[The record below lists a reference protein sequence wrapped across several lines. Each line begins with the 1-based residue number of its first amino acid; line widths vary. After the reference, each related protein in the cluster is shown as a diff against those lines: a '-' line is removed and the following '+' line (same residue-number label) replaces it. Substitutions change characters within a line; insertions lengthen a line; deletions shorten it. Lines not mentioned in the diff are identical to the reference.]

1 MASLRQ
7 ILKRYG
13 YILVVVILF
22 AANFLIWRGVST
34 SAGAPSLTVAFLDI
48 GQGDSI
54 YIEAPNGNQLLVDGG
69 AGNLVLSRLGEVM
82 PLGDRSLDVV
92 IGTHPDKDHIGGL
105 LDVIR
110 TCEVGEFLEPGVS
123 SDTLVY
129 KELKKMLAEK
139 GIPVVL
145 ARRGMSIVL
154 DEADNVRLDILF
166 PDTDVSQFKQ
176 TNDASIVARL
186 SYASTSVMLT
196 GDSPIKIEQHLV
208 SLDARGLKSDI
219 LKAGHHGS
227 RTSSSE
233 AFLRAVAPQYTIVS
247 AGKNNRYGH
256 PHQEVLNLLLALGIP
271 TLRTYEEGNIIFTS
285 DGRSFARVR

>member
-1 MASLRQ
+1 MASPRQ
-7 ILKRYG
+7 ILKRHG
-13 YILVVVILF
+13 HIFLVGILLI
-22 AANFLIWRGVST
+22 ANILIWRGVST
-34 SAGAPSLTVAFLDI
+34 SAETPLLTVAFLDI

-69 AGNLVLSRLGEVM
+69 AGRAVLSQLGEVM

-110 TCEVGEFLEPGVS
+110 SYEVGEFLEPGVPA
-123 SDTLVY
+123 DTLVY
-129 KELKKMLAEK
+129 KELKKMLEDK

-154 DEADNVRLDILF
+154 DEADNVHLDILF

-176 TNDASIVARL
+176 TNDASIVGRL
-186 SYASTSVMLT
+186 TYASTSVMLT
-196 GDSPIKIEQHLV
+196 GDSPIKIERHLV
-208 SLDARGLKSDI
+208 SLDAAGLRSDI

-227 RTSSSE
+227 RTSSNE
-233 AFLRAVAPQYTIVS
+233 AFLRAVAPEYAIIS

-256 PHQEVLNLLLALGIP
+256 PHQEVLNLLSMLGIP
-271 TLRTYEEGNIIFTS
+271 ALRTDEEGTIVFRSNGSYFT
-285 DGRSFARVR
+285 RAR